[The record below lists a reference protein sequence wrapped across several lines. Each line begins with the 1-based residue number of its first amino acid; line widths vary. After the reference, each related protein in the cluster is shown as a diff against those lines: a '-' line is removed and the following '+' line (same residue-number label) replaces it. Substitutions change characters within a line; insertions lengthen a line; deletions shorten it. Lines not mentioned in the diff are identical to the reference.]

1 MICARRL
8 RRFSGLSDIAP
19 RLPGKIYDDLDRH
32 LAAAG
37 SMDRAAVPMG
47 MYLAWCTNLQLV
59 SRRLVEEAEQLL
71 LRVRYREVTG
81 SELLVAGCAGELHSR
96 WLSEDGRRFTDAYY
110 PQYLADFEL
119 VFGGDVYDVKDDWAH
134 YDRIAVVLTKRYM
147 HAAAQ
152 RHGRGRKWWKFWS

>member
-1 MICARRL
+1 MAAGAFVRARAL
-8 RRFSGLSDIAP
+8 RHELY
-19 RLPGKIYDDLDRH
+19 LIYDDLSRH

-37 SMDRAAVPMG
+37 SIERAAVPMG
-47 MYLAWCTNLQLV
+47 MYLAWCANLQLV

-96 WLSEDGRRFTDAYY
+96 WLSEEGRRFTNQYY
-110 PQYLADFEL
+110 PRYLDDFAA

-134 YDRIAVVLTKRYM
+134 YDEIAAVLTRAYM
-147 HAAAQ
+147 S
-152 RHGRGRKWWKFWS
+152 RTRGRQPGRKWWKFWN